1 MSKFVDISCAARMS
15 KTQSHGTISLI
26 PRYIDISR
34 GVDVSR
40 DTIPLIPRYTA
51 ISRGV
56 GVSRNSAALM
66 SRFVDIATLSLSFL
80 DLWISRHCLFNV

>member
-1 MSKFVDISCAARMS
+1 M
-15 KTQSHGTISLI
+15 
-26 PRYIDISR
+26 YI
-34 GVDVSR
+34 SR

-66 SRFVDIATLSLSFL
+66 SRFVDVAALSL
-80 DLWISRHCLFNV
+80 